1 MAEKQTLHYDPEETL
16 TINTTRSLKHYRC
29 KNGHEQITYGE
40 HEERFSVTFSILNPL
55 QEKRIYCCPLC
66 LADALAK
73 IAVPM
78 EEVLD
83 DA

>member
-1 MAEKQTLHYDPEETL
+1 MAEDDKLNINSAVEETKPK
-16 TINTTRSLKHYRC
+16 RYRC
-29 KNGHEQITYGE
+29 KNGHEQITHGE
-40 HEERFSVTFSILNPL
+40 HDRPFSIRFSILNPP
-55 QEKRIYCCPLC
+55 QEKQISCCPLC